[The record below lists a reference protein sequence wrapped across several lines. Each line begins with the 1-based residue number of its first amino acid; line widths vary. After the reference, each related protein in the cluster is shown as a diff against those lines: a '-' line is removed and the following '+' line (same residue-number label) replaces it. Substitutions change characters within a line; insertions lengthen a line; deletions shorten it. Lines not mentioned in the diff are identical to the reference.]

1 MAVTLGLLLAAFII
15 STVTDVSYGLDSC
28 EPGWV
33 SYSNKCYQYFP
44 MRKAWIDAELYCIS
58 LGGNLASVHSSIA
71 NQFITSLIRSR
82 DSSGPSSWLGGS
94 NCVRTSSWLWTD
106 GSQWDFT
113 NWNPFE
119 PNNVGGNE
127 KCFNTN
133 FMVQGGWND
142 IDCSNQ
148 YPFVCMK
155 NKPLKPWSGE
165 ERSHERH

>member
-15 STVTDVSYGLDSC
+15 STVTDVSYSLEYC
-28 EPGWV
+28 ESGWARYN
-33 SYSNKCYQYFP
+33 SKCYQYFP
-44 MRKAWIDAELYCIS
+44 MKISWIDAELYCIS
-58 LGGNLASVHSSIA
+58 LGGNLASVHSSGA
-71 NQFITSLIRSR
+71 NHFITSLIKRS
-82 DSSGPSSWLGGS
+82 DSHEPTTWLGGS